1 MSKPLRYGPV
11 TCPITGKTLT
21 TYSQLTAVNYYSPK
35 AGEVVTKFLNLDNQA
50 PEVKVH
56 TDAIRNAISEL
67 FKLHAQSP
75 EVIAYRAGVS
85 TDTTVE
91 DKAETLEPA
100 ETF

>member
-56 TDAIRNAISEL
+56 TDAIRNAISRKPKGHDFEISR
-67 FKLHAQSP
+67 QS
-75 EVIAYRAGVS
+75 ANVS
-85 TDTTVE
+85 VKRHMSLTGG
-91 DKAETLEPA
+91 
-100 ETF
+100 